1 MLKVDKATQTD
12 IKELRKKRIPKQ
24 IKIIKQQEQEQ
35 KQDKQIYIKPLFN
48 LTFDKNSKFH
58 D

>member
-24 IKIIKQQEQEQ
+24 IKIIKPQEQ
-35 KQDKQIYIKPLFN
+35 KQDKQLYIKPLFN
-48 LTFDKNSKFH
+48 ISFDE
-58 D
+58 

>member
-1 MLKVDKATQTD
+1 MLNGVDKATQTD

-48 LTFDKNSKFH
+48 LTFDE
-58 D
+58 